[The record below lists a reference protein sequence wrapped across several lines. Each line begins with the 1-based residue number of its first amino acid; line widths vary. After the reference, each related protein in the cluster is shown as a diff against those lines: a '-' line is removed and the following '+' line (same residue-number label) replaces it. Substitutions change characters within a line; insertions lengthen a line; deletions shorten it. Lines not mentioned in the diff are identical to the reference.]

1 MPPVMKTP
9 ICVVQGDGPFVSVPC
24 VFMNQGGRKQKD
36 RPLVYTVFDRG
47 DCPQFVLPEKE
58 PVKKLFAVSLQIL
71 SLSGTV
77 PFFTAKAYNYRRPR
91 LKKDINHLSALIQEE
106 TGNEGF

>member
-1 MPPVMKTP
+1 
-9 ICVVQGDGPFVSVPC
+9 
-24 VFMNQGGRKQKD
+24 MNQGGQKQKD
-36 RPLVYTVFDRG
+36 RPLVYY
-47 DCPQFVLPEKE
+47 
-58 PVKKLFAVSLQIL
+58 
-71 SLSGTV
+71 TV